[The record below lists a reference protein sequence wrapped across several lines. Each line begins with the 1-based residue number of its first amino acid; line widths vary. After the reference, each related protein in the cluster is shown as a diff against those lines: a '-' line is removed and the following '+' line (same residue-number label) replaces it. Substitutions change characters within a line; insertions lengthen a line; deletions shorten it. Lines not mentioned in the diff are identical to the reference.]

1 MLLTQA
7 HHVIET
13 IARLI
18 ATYPKNHANS
28 CITPTTAPNIPPSA
42 INAFLKLQWRQLL
55 HLLADRI
62 LHIQCLSSVCMHYAY
77 DQSVMDGN
85 LSITFLRNVFLHALR

>member
-42 INAFLKLQWRQLL
+42 IISQTPMASIVASASGPYSPYPVPLL
-55 HLLADRI
+55 
-62 LHIQCLSSVCMHYAY
+62 CVYALCIRPI
-77 DQSVMDGN
+77 SDGW
-85 LSITFLRNVFLHALR
+85 